1 MKTYFGS
8 YKVPG
13 HQEFTDCSVL
23 ISEKKISIGYKD
35 SVQQVIHW
43 LVKDVAVEYI
53 PSSRE
58 TRFFLKDE
66 AVKGAVLLIKG
77 VAAKEYIDEL
87 HAEINKPWRKRKNTK
102 EWSRGLLLLS
112 GITATL
118 VLLYFLLV
126 PWLAEKMASR
136 ISVSTEED
144 IGNSVYDALGLKEK
158 EDAGKSLLLTEFFAA
173 MDMPS
178 KYAVRVTVVNDDV
191 FNAFALPGGR
201 IVVYSALL
209 TKIKT
214 YPELAALLSHEFIH
228 VNNRHTTRSIFRR
241 MGSRIFIS
249 LLFGRMGAVSAM
261 MIDQADNLSS
271 LKFSRKLE
279 KEADVEGLD
288 LILERKIDPS
298 GFSDLFTNLKQNA
311 PAAYMPELLA
321 SHPDI
326 DARIKYIQ
334 KLSSGTVSED
344 NIHLKNIFE
353 KISSNGTSAGY

>member
-1 MKTYFGS
+1 M
-8 YKVPG
+8 
-13 HQEFTDCSVL
+13 
-23 ISEKKISIGYKD
+23 
-35 SVQQVIHW
+35 
-43 LVKDVAVEYI
+43 
-53 PSSRE
+53 
-58 TRFFLKDE
+58 
-66 AVKGAVLLIKG
+66 
-77 VAAKEYIDEL
+77 
-87 HAEINKPWRKRKNTK
+87 
-102 EWSRGLLLLS
+102 LLS

-311 PAAYMPELLA
+311 TAAYMPELLA